1 MESTIRRKAQDE
13 LATIASR
20 LDELRSVEVADGS
33 DEQAAAQ
40 LEIESLVQRG
50 DKATATIDAQDK
62 LDAKIVA
69 MRSALA
75 GVASPEPR
83 AMTVPAVHAHSG
95 IVDRAALRMWERSGV
110 SADRVANIGEH
121 FRAMAHGEVRGAF
134 TTATEAANSMGG
146 KKPTYNTKGAD
157 LVYED
162 VYRGVMGILEETS
175 VGLQVANVMGCTSN
189 QLTIPRSDE
198 NFDAAWYLEN
208 TEIAPVLLKTGQTVI
223 PINKL
228 GARIQV
234 SNELIEDSVYSVATL
249 VAQKVAF
256 AFAAEIDDAWLDG
269 AAGPG
274 ITGLSTAVTQ
284 SVTIAATGL
293 TAQDVAKVHAAVNPY
308 AVNPVWVLSP
318 EGVGLLKAAA
328 AGAIGTD
335 ITAPSRLSIFGLPVY
350 ICKRFTGKTI
360 GMFGDFKQLSTVAVR
375 SNGLTIAASRERA
388 IEYDQT
394 VFVATQRLG
403 IGVTGATYGV
413 KLLKP

>member
-13 LATIASR
+13 IATITAR
-20 LDELRSVEVADGS
+20 LEELRSVEVVEGS

-40 LEIESLVQRG
+40 LEIESLIQRS
-50 DKATATIDAQDK
+50 DKATATMDAQDK
-62 LDAKIVA
+62 LDAKIVE
-69 MRSALA
+69 MRSKLA

-83 AMTVPAVHAHSG
+83 AVEAPAVHTSRSVIG
-95 IVDRAALRMWERSGV
+95 RSSLQMWERSGV

-121 FRAMAHGEVRGAF
+121 FRAMARGEVRGAF

-146 KKPTYNTKGAD
+146 KKPTYNTKGAE

-175 VGLQVANVMGCTSN
+175 VGLQVANVMGCSSN
-189 QLTIPRSDE
+189 QLTLPRSD
-198 NFDAAWYLEN
+198 DAIDANWYLEN
-208 TEIAPVLLKTGQTVI
+208 TEIAPVLIKTSQTII

-228 GARIQV
+228 GARVQV

-256 AFAAEIDDAWLDG
+256 AFAVEIDQAWIDG
-269 AAGPG
+269 NAGAG
-274 ITGLSTAVTQ
+274 ITGLTTAVTQ
-284 SVTIAATGL
+284 SVTIGAGGL
-293 TAQDVAKVHAAVNPY
+293 TPADVAKVHAAINPY

-335 ITAPSRLSIFGLPVY
+335 ITAPSRLSIFGIPVY
-350 ICKRFTGKTI
+350 ICKQFTGKNI
-360 GMFGDFKQLSTVAVR
+360 GIFADFKQLSTVAVR

-403 IGVTGATYGV
+403 IGMTGASYGV
-413 KLLKP
+413 LLKKP